1 MADFR
6 IDIICDT
13 VCPWAYLGYSRL
25 KQAMEQLGDDYRFD
39 IRWQPLE
46 LHPEVS
52 TQGQNRTEYLTAR
65 FGSEERLNEADHA
78 MQQVGKEEGIEFN
91 FSDKAVVP
99 NTHLSHQLIYI
110 ANTQKLGTSM
120 ALALF
125 YAYFTEAKNLGDV
138 DVLADIAKQAG
149 LSSESID
156 NAFTEETKLKV
167 EKKLAQFKKLEIDSS
182 PTYVINDQYVIQG
195 PHQAKDFFKVIMD
208 IAEKT
213 PA

>member
-1 MADFR
+1 
-6 IDIICDT
+6 
-13 VCPWAYLGYSRL
+13 
-25 KQAMEQLGDDYRFD
+25 
-39 IRWQPLE
+39 
-46 LHPEVS
+46 
-52 TQGQNRTEYLTAR
+52 
-65 FGSEERLNEADHA
+65 
-78 MQQVGKEEGIEFN
+78 
-91 FSDKAVVP
+91 
-99 NTHLSHQLIYI
+99 
-110 ANTQKLGTSM
+110 M